1 MLIVIEISFVQL
13 MMGHVLPSVLMRTSA
28 QRVNTAMVDS
38 VNFPATVVLTALK
51 AVSVTSIS
59 VKAFVF
65 MVGFLLQ
72 LFPLFQNLPFG
83 PPKSNICFGN

>member
-1 MLIVIEISFVQL
+1 MLIVIEISSVQL
-13 MMGHVLPSVLMRTSA
+13 MMEHVLPSVLMRTSV

-38 VNFPATVVLTALK
+38 VNSPATVVLTALK

-65 MVGFLLQ
+65 TVGF
-72 LFPLFQNLPFG
+72 FCAIFYFSC
-83 PPKSNICFGN
+83 K

>member
-13 MMGHVLPSVLMRTSA
+13 MMGHALPSVLMKTSV

-38 VNFPATVVLTALK
+38 VNSPATVVLTALK

-65 MVGFLLQ
+65 MVGFLCNV
-72 LFPLFQNLPFG
+72 LFFL
-83 PPKSNICFGN
+83 